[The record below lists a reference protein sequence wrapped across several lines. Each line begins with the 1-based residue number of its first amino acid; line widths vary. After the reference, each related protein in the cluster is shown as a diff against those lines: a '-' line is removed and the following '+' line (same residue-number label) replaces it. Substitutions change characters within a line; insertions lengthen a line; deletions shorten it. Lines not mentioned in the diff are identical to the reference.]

1 MRARVLAALAVFG
14 IAACQIVLVGDLEVR
29 GTLDDSCA
37 TYGVAQWDVTAEGP
51 ERHNVTV
58 LCSGTSFTTGVR
70 LYAIA
75 EGTYTVTVKALD
87 SSGKILAQKS
97 DSGPVLSDVG
107 HVSIVTLAFKASD
120 FNTTPTDCGNGICE
134 DTKGETCTNCAK
146 DCGSCPPLDCGNGIC
161 EDTKG
166 ETCTSCAK
174 DCGSCPS
181 QGKLNVYWN
190 INGTLDG
197 SAKADS
203 WDTCAEVGAVYAAV
217 DVDGT
222 KQYLPCNQNNMT
234 GSVNV
239 SEGSHTVSVA
249 LTDGSKNAI
258 TTATAAKTVTGC
270 TAAAACEI
278 VVDFFWDSFLTLK
291 NTMKGDFLF
300 TTSFDGGKSCSQVTP
315 QVTTQASLLYLSG
328 SAVNPAPEVCGPN
341 SVCYKMDGAA
351 TGECWGPNQ
360 TQKIKNYAWGE
371 YQIAIRG
378 IINGG
383 NICYDAVDKAGSKKV
398 DIVIGAG
405 TVNPT
410 VDFDLKRDTVSPL
423 CQ

>member
-1 MRARVLAALAVFG
+1 MRARLLALAAVVG
-14 IAACQIVLVGDLEVR
+14 IAGCEVILLGDLEVR
-29 GTLDDSCA
+29 GSLDQSCT
-37 TYGVAQWDVTAEGP
+37 TYGIAQWEVSIFPVDHPPVTLPCNG
-51 ERHNVTV
+51 
-58 LCSGTSFTTGVR
+58 SSFATGGMF
-70 LYAIA
+70 YGIA

-87 SSGKILAQKS
+87 TSGKVLATQS
-97 DSGPVLSDVG
+97 QSGPVLSAAN
-107 HVSIVTLAFKASD
+107 HISIVTFS
-120 FNTTPTDCGNGICE
+120 FT
-134 DTKGETCTNCAK
+134 AK
-146 DCGSCPPLDCGNGIC
+146 DFTGPITDCGNGIC

-174 DCGSCPS
+174 DCGACP
-181 QGKLNVYWN
+181 GGAKLNVYWN

-203 WDTCAEVGAVYAAV
+203 WDTCGEVGAAYAEV
-217 DVDGT
+217 TVDGQ
-222 KQYLPCNQNNMT
+222 KEYLPCNQNNMT
-234 GSVNV
+234 GSLSVA
-239 SEGSHTVSVA
+239 EGSHTVSVA
-249 LTDGSKNAI
+249 LTDSSKVAI
-258 TTATAAKTVTGC
+258 TTATPAKTVSGC
-270 TAAAACEI
+270 TAAAACEL
-278 VVDFFWDSFLTLK
+278 VVDFFWDSFLSLK

-341 SVCYKMDGAA
+341 DVCYKMDGAS
-351 TGECWGPNQ
+351 TGECWGPDK
-360 TQKIKNYAWGE
+360 TQKIKNHAWGE

-383 NICYDAVDKAGSKKV
+383 NICYDAKDKSGNKKV

-405 TVNPT
+405 TVNPI
-410 VDFDLKRDTVSPL
+410 VDFDLQRDTASPL